1 MIHKIAIGNQ
11 QYNLAEATAPKQR
24 ELLSIVGS
32 KIAYNQA
39 SSGVDID
46 DNMLVGLL
54 LTMTDGQLQTVSDI
68 VLWKTVKNG
77 TDKIVSIDD
86 FHSSMSVYLQL
97 IAGGVRANLLDFF
110 DYLQSVSRDAR
121 KGMTK
126 E

>member
-1 MIHKIAIGNQ
+1 MIHKIVIGNQ

-32 KIAYNQA
+32 RIAYNQA

-54 LTMTDGQLQTVSDI
+54 LTMTDDQLQTVSDI

-77 TDKIVSIDD
+77 TENVVSIDD
-86 FHSSMSVYLQL
+86 FQGAMSVYLQL

-110 DYLQSVSRDAR
+110 DYLQGVSKDAR
-121 KGMTK
+121 K
-126 E
+126 ELIQE

>member
-1 MIHKIAIGNQ
+1 MIHKIIIGNQ

-32 KIAYNQA
+32 RIAFNQA
-39 SSGVDID
+39 SAGVDID
-46 DNMLVGLL
+46 DGMLVGQL
-54 LTMTDGQLQTVSDI
+54 LTMTDDQLQTVSDI

-77 TDKIVSIDD
+77 TDQIVTIDD
-86 FHSSMSVYLQL
+86 FQGAMSVYLQL

-110 DYLQSVSRDAR
+110 DYLQDVSRAAR
-121 KGMTK
+121 EEMRQ

>member
-1 MIHKIAIGNQ
+1 MIHKIVIGNQ

-32 KIAYNQA
+32 RIAYNQA
-39 SSGVDID
+39 SAGVDID

-54 LTMTDGQLQTVSDI
+54 LTMTDDQLQTVSDI

-77 TDKIVSIDD
+77 TEKVVTIDD
-86 FHSSMSVYLQL
+86 FQGAMSVYLQL

-110 DYLQSVSRDAR
+110 DYLQGVSKDAR
-121 KGMTK
+121 K
-126 E
+126 ELIQE